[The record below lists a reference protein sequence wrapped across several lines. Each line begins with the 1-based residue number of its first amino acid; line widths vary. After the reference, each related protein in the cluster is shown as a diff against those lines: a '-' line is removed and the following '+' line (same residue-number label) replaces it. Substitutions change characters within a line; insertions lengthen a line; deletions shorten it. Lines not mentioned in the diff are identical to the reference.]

1 MKKSR
6 AAVLLALA
14 VIFIFGRSDS
24 VRAEDDSNFTN
35 LIVFARFADEDEFVD
50 DVYEGITVRE
60 ITDNSYN
67 TAEYSVSDYY
77 LFVSF
82 NSLPLMGD

>member
-6 AAVLLALA
+6 AAVLLGLA

-35 LIVFARFADEDEFVD
+35 LIVFARFADEDECLIMAVLSGCHINAD
-50 DVYEGITVRE
+50 TMQ
-60 ITDNSYN
+60 N
-67 TAEYSVSDYY
+67 TAI
-77 LFVSF
+77 
-82 NSLPLMGD
+82 PIR